1 MELTCTNAFIFTV
14 DSKLFHVRDVTLDV
28 YGAEPQKI
36 FNVYSRYVYELLYA

>member
-28 YGAEPQKI
+28 YGAEPEDIQCI
-36 FNVYSRYVYELLYA
+36 FQVCV